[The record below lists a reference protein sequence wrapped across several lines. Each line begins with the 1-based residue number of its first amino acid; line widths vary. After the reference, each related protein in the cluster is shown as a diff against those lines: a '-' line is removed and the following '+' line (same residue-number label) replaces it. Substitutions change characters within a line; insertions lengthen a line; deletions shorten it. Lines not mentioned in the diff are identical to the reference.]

1 MRPAVKA
8 GCRWARDRS
17 RARTLRNGVYLAE
30 ERRPLTVYDS
40 VPGVGEVAVAV
51 AVGVDGNG
59 RGAAAGGFDH
69 RAGAIG
75 AQNGEL
81 SGFGRKALDGA
92 EWDIC
97 HHRRAAGEFAAVD
110 GVIVWHLTL

>member
-40 VPGVGEVAVAV
+40 VPGVGEVAV
-51 AVGVDGNG
+51 
-59 RGAAAGGFDH
+59 AGGFDH